1 MVYLYAGL
9 GMVMLS
15 GIMAI
20 FEMGLSLT
28 GQSLLPTPADKYFED
43 SSLQELDQALL
54 RFLFDQKEICI
65 DKCNNS
71 SETPVTKNFSELA
84 RDQGLCN
91 ALNLIDDEGWTL
103 IREGQWINSCQL
115 NQGSRRAV
123 VKEDAEDLQMPYQL
137 FSCHLS
143 GKDIWEDPVSGI
155 RRCSFESE

>member
-28 GQSLLPTPADKYFED
+28 GQSLLPTPADPYFAD
-43 SSLQELDQALL
+43 SSMKEIDQALL
-54 RFLFDQKEICI
+54 EFLFDQK
-65 DKCNNS
+65 KL
-71 SETPVTKNFSELA
+71 PVQGVDMAFSELVKN
-84 RDQGLCN
+84 DGLCD
-91 ALNLIDDEGWTL
+91 ALNQIDDQLYPAQKNDWTL
-103 IREGQWINSCQL
+103 VSEGRWINSCQL
-115 NQGSRRAV
+115 NRGSHRAV

-137 FSCHLS
+137 FSCALS

-155 RRCSFESE
+155 YRCSFESE